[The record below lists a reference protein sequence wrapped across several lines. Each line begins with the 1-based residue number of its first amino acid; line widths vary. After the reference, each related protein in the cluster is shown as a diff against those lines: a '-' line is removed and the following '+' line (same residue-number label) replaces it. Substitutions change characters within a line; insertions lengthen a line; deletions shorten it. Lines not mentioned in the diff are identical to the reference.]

1 MRLVIIKEIVLKTK
15 KKVVIKVYVVIIVNS
30 LVITLMI
37 VKTKGKRENLE
48 IIIKVKLD
56 VIIVKDLDITQEI
69 VIKHNEIISKEVTKV
84 INVTNVV
91 KKVITQEIVSKLNE
105 E

>member
-1 MRLVIIKEIVLKTK
+1 M
-15 KKVVIKVYVVIIVNS
+15 YVVIIVNS